1 MQLDW
6 STLALQTVNLLI
18 LVWILARFFFR
29 PVAAMVAKRQAEA
42 KALLTDAAADRDA
55 AAAARAE
62 AAKALAALNAER
74 DDKIAEARAAAE
86 ATRTGLLEKAA
97 DEAAKRRQDAE
108 ALIAQDRAAAD
119 QAILESAGAL
129 SVDIAGR
136 LLARLPAASVQSAFV
151 ESLREAIESRAAD
164 ASPHGE
170 DVEVV
175 SAAPL
180 SKAQAER
187 VRAAVEKGFGEG
199 TPCRFR
205 TDEAL
210 IAGVELHG
218 RTLIILNSWRA
229 DLDAMRKELGG
240 ERHARQA

>member
-6 STLALQTVNLLI
+6 STLALQTVNLLV

-55 AAAARAE
+55 AAASRAE
-62 AAKALAALNAER
+62 AAKALADLNAQR
-74 DDKIAEARAAAE
+74 DDKLAEARAAAE
-86 ATRTGLLEKAA
+86 AARTDLMDKAA
-97 DEAAKRRQDAE
+97 AEAAKRRSDAE

-119 QAILESAGAL
+119 QAIFDSAGAL
-129 SVDIAGR
+129 SVDIAKR
-136 LLARLPAASVQSAFV
+136 LLARVPAAGVQSAFV
-151 ESLREAIESRAAD
+151 DALLQAIEARVAD
-164 ASPHGE
+164 ASPHDE
-170 DVEVV
+170 DVEIV

-180 SKAQAER
+180 TKAQADR
-187 VRAAVEKGFGEG
+187 VRAAVAKAFGEE

-205 TDEAL
+205 ADAAL

-218 RTLIILNSWRA
+218 RTVIILNSWRA
-229 DLDAMRKELGG
+229 DLEAMRKELGG